1 LKKYSDKWKKL
12 EILLIM
18 NNNIKRYLGKK
29 PSEELFY
36 FFKHDGSLNFEKKI
50 VSGVILS
57 ERRYDKRKM
66 KSEKATIRSSIV
78 KSIKDY
84 EHSPQL
90 VSKLKSKLTMSI
102 VYGILISLIVYL
114 LPYGFSYVKGESI
127 TLSGDYTLVV
137 TAILL
142 SSYILYQIITY
153 NRRINNLVKQS
164 SEDCDLQKS
173 RLEILDNMWHF

>member
-1 LKKYSDKWKKL
+1 MDSDLKKYL
-12 EILLIM
+12 E
-18 NNNIKRYLGKK
+18 KE

-66 KSEKATIRSSIV
+66 KSEKAIIRNSIV
-78 KSIKDY
+78 NSIVNY

-90 VSKLKSKLTMSI
+90 VSKLKAKLKMSI

-127 TLSGDYTLVV
+127 TLSNNYTLLV
-137 TAILL
+137 TGIAFF
-142 SSYILYQIITY
+142 SFILYQIITY

-164 SEDCDLQKS
+164 SEDCELQKS